1 VDVAR
6 TAREEQELVSEIGS
20 LNAEVNAERL
30 VQTAAKERLELLL
43 EEKQGSI
50 WMVTTIGLPFH
61 WRLRGPPEPEQ
72 LAEEQ
77 EDQKGGKED
86 GEDEDDQD
94 MFEEEV
100 PEDSPGDEEGM
111 QPVAHLNSPEGVC
124 VGPDGSIYVT
134 DTIHCCVRKISPA
147 GRVTNM
153 AGDGKRGQ
161 VDGRAQVASF
171 QGAGKSPAA
180 QFRHPRGIAC
190 DDAGNLFVCD
200 TENHNVRGISLE
212 GRVSTLAGS
221 GNPGHKDGP
230 ALQVS
235 LFDHHCVPR
244 VISRMS
250 SCDDSRRPKKMC

>member
-1 VDVAR
+1 VDVAK

-30 VQTAAKERLELLL
+30 VQAAARERLELLL

-77 EDQKGGKED
+77 VDQKGGKED
-86 GEDEDDQD
+86 GEDEDDED
-94 MFEEEV
+94 VFEEEV
-100 PEDSPGDEEGM
+100 PEESPGDEEGM

-134 DTIHCCVRKISPA
+134 DTLHCCVRKISPA

-171 QGAGKSPAA
+171 QGAGKSLAA

-221 GNPGHKDGP
+221 GSPGHKDGP

-235 LFDHHCVPR
+235 LFDYHCVPC